1 MSRDPVTRVT
11 PIGSERRVTVGSPI
25 DRSVGG
31 SAPPPEADGSPA
43 ASDASA
49 EGEVITAS
57 EQVAGPRGKSL
68 RLADRLA
75 LRPKEAA
82 EALGIGERTLRQML
96 PELPHVRVGGVVLL
110 PVEGLQAWL
119 REQAKAE
126 QGRAQTI
133 VDDVLQA
140 VADSGG
146 D

>member
-1 MSRDPVTRVT
+1 M
-11 PIGSERRVTVGSPI
+11 
-25 DRSVGG
+25 
-31 SAPPPEADGSPA
+31 PP
-43 ASDASA
+43 DAN
-49 EGEVITAS
+49 
-57 EQVAGPRGKSL
+57 GK
-68 RLADRLA
+68 RLDLNGRLA

-82 EALGIGERTLRQML
+82 QALGIGERTLRQML